1 MEQKKNGSVVWIDLT
16 VPDATKVSQFYSKVI
31 GWDIVG
37 LNMGDYEDYCMND
50 PESGETMAGI
60 CHARGVNASLPAQW
74 LPYMSVDSI
83 DASLEEVIANGGK
96 ILGDKRSDGK
106 GGYYCLIQDPAGAYL
121 MISGK

>member
-37 LNMGDYEDYCMND
+37 LNMGGYEDYCMND

-106 GGYYCLIQDPAGAYL
+106 GGYYCLIQDPAGAYV

>member
-60 CHARGVNASLPAQW
+60 CHTRGVNASLPAQW
-74 LPYMSVDSI
+74 LPYMTVESI
-83 DASLEEVIANGGK
+83 DESLKAVNENGGK
-96 ILGDKRSDGK
+96 MLGDKRSDGK
-106 GGYYCLIQDPAGAYL
+106 GGYYCLIQDPAGAYV

>member
-16 VPDATKVSQFYSKVI
+16 VPDATAVSQFYSKVI
-31 GWDIVG
+31 GWEIMG
-37 LNMGDYEDYCMND
+37 LNMNGYEDYCMND

-60 CHARGVNASLPAQW
+60 CHAKGVNASLPAQW
-74 LPYMSVDSI
+74 LPYMTVESI
-83 DASLEEVIANGGK
+83 DESLKAVKENGGK

-106 GGYYCLIQDPAGAYL
+106 GGYYCLIQDPAGAYV

>member
-37 LNMGDYEDYCMND
+37 LNMGGYEDYCMND